1 MFFRQGIVFVTFMVV
16 FYRSLSVDTDW
27 SRKRKEGGRSKIKFK
42 GWAPRGHKWVGARL
56 RALSVVVLWS
66 FITSTI
72 TQLTRGGAV
81 AVFTVPCKSATPFG
95 LLLDKKVLE
104 NGVKTHATFVEKK
117 KNLKETRIDVALL
130 PGSKTPLLNR
140 IFFGFCCLDSLVR

>member
-1 MFFRQGIVFVTFMVV
+1 MVV

-117 KNLKETRIDVALL
+117 KSKRNSNRRGIVAWIENTFVESHFLRLL
-130 PGSKTPLLNR
+130 LFR
-140 IFFGFCCLDSLVR
+140 FAC

>member
-1 MFFRQGIVFVTFMVV
+1 MVV

-56 RALSVVVLWS
+56 RALSVVFLWS

-72 TQLTRGGAV
+72 TQLTRGGRCCGIYRSV
-81 AVFTVPCKSATPFG
+81 QKRHSIRFTFG
-95 LLLDKKVLE
+95 FLDKKVLE
-104 NGVKTHATFVEKK
+104 NEVKTHASFVGKK
-117 KNLKETRIDVALL
+117 KL
-130 PGSKTPLLNR
+130 
-140 IFFGFCCLDSLVR
+140 